1 MLRILTACIAAS
13 LMPATVA
20 ADEMKPK
27 FGDIDGIYYTDV
39 AYDRE
44 ACRQA
49 VKNKMALCR
58 QNTGFISNTEN
69 RKFPGCLPLF
79 REQSQVCADHFRS
92 EAYKCEGSGSAR
104 IEDFTGFGC
113 TVTQTVVEENDSDG
127 TWGPADGA
135 DPWAADPGMAAGDPW
150 APEAAEEDPWAWDEA
165 VPGANSRGSGP
176 LNSRDPSR
184 QETDNFDY
192 NAALRALDGTD
203 GMDQRVLPEDDYTAK
218 LQELERQEAERRA
231 AEIAR
236 DEERRARR
244 LREEVAARQ
253 AEEQRA
259 YTEAEEASRRA
270 ALEREAADAWQD
282 SDDSY
287 ETYESESS
295 DDTLFGGR
303 DAVQEAFDKVL
314 QEVLPQRRGAEQS
327 DHWETGAPSD
337 DGGYGDDC
345 MIVGGEWVGADCG
358 PELYRSR
365 GTSSGNGGSI
375 Q

>member
-1 MLRILTACIAAS
+1 MLRILTVCIAVS
-13 LMPATVA
+13 LVPAVTVA
-20 ADEMKPK
+20 DELKPK
-27 FGDIDGIYYTDV
+27 FGDIDGVYYTDV

-49 VKNKMALCR
+49 VKNKVALCR
-58 QNTGFISNTEN
+58 QNTGFISNTED
-69 RKFPGCLPLF
+69 RKYPGCLPLF

-113 TVTQTVVEENDSDG
+113 MVTETVVEGDLDG
-127 TWGPADGA
+127 TWGAADGA
-135 DPWAADPGMAAGDPW
+135 DPWADDRGVAANDPW
-150 APEAAEEDPWAWDEA
+150 EPEAAEDDPWAWDDA
-165 VPGANSRGSGP
+165 VPGVSPGGIGSLTGP
-176 LNSRDPSR
+176 EPAGP
-184 QETDNFDY
+184 ETDDFDY
-192 NAALRALDGTD
+192 NAALRALDGAD
-203 GMDQRVLPEDDYTAK
+203 GIDRRALPEDDYTAK
-218 LQELERQEAERRA
+218 LQELERREAERRA

-236 DEERRARR
+236 EEIAARQAAERRAR
-244 LREEVAARQ
+244 V
-253 AEEQRA
+253 
-259 YTEAEEASRRA
+259 EAEEASRRA
-270 ALEREAADAWQD
+270 ALEREAAESWQEQD
-282 SDDSY
+282 DSYYSDDSY
-287 ETYESESS
+287 ESYDSEPP
-295 DDTLFGGR
+295 DDTLFGGG

-327 DHWETGAPSD
+327 DPWEIRAPSD
-337 DGGYGDDC
+337 DGGYGEDC